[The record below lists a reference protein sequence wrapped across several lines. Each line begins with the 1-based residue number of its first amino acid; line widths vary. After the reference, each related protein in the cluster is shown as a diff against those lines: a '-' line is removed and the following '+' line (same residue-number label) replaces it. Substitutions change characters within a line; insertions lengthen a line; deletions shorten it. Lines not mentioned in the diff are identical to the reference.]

1 MIKAVKPPV
10 CNGKI
15 WYIRRCLATRDY
27 AVVMHFPYS
36 KFAKFKNP
44 LMKKKLFRSV
54 NSLKFILL
62 NSFIARSKFE
72 RLRKLIPKGN

>member
-15 WYIRRCLATRDY
+15 CYIRRCLATRDY

-54 NSLKFILL
+54 NSLKIYTFKFFHCEEQIRK
-62 NSFIARSKFE
+62 IEKIDSK
-72 RLRKLIPKGN
+72 R